1 MRAMMNVKIMELAGT
16 RKNVLG
22 VTLIEIMIAAA
33 LFTLTFGAIYM
44 VARATYVNAAFQD
57 AEVAAQDE
65 ARRAILFMV
74 TELRQARRS
83 SFSMQTLPSDQL
95 MFRLPGDADG
105 NGLPLNVS
113 GYLESVG
120 TVTYTRDWQDSNGDG
135 IGATQLVRIER
146 DDMGTVTGVTVIANN
161 IVPNE
166 DVNWD
171 GVLSAGEDLN
181 GSRILERGIWFDTV
195 GSLLR
200 VTVDAQKRVG
210 DGGRVW
216 ASVTTDIYPRN

>member
-1 MRAMMNVKIMELAGT
+1 MMHPKITALASA
-16 RKNVLG
+16 RNNVLG
-22 VTLIEIMIAAA
+22 VTLVELMIAAA
-33 LFTLTFGAIYM
+33 LFTLAFGAIYM
-44 VARATYVNAAFQD
+44 VARATYVSAAFQD

-65 ARRAILFMV
+65 ARRAIQFMV
-74 TELRQARRS
+74 TELRQARTS
-83 SFSMQTLPSDQL
+83 SLSMQTMPNDQL

-105 NGLPLNVS
+105 NGLPVDAS

-120 TVTYTRDWQDSNGDG
+120 TVQYTRDWQDSNGDG
-135 IGATQLVRIER
+135 IAATQLVRIEQ
-146 DDMGTVTGVTVIANN
+146 DDMGTIMGVTVIANN
-161 IVPNE
+161 IMPNE

-181 GSRILERGIWFDTV
+181 GSRILERGIWFDSI
-195 GSLLR
+195 GSVMR

-216 ASVTTDIYPRN
+216 ASITTDIHPRN